1 MRQLLI
7 TVALTFVCHG
17 LFAQKGQVSKATT
30 YKESGELDK
39 ALECIQAAIDP
50 ENEKSEKS
58 VAWPRTWQVRG
69 EIFQEIHK
77 STDKKHSALSS
88 DPLTDAFNSYKKALE
103 LDEKDRYEKSLKVN
117 LILLVEDLQND
128 AIEAYNNNS
137 YDVALQ
143 RFEQVHEVNSMPVV
157 TDGENLIDTA
167 IIYNMGMAAFNAK
180 EYDKA
185 IEYLNE
191 AARYGY
197 NRGTTYVW
205 ISNAYE
211 QKEDTVKALD
221 ILMNGFQEYPNDKDL
236 MNGMIQTFINLRR
249 KKEAVK
255 YLDMA
260 IEKNPSDVNYYLAK
274 GDLLKDNAD
283 GDNAILCYQ
292 KALDIEPANFIAL
305 YNLGVIYFN
314 RGVNQLKVLDT
325 IPVNDNV
332 AYEREMKKSEVWWKK
347 SLPFMEKCHEI
358 KPSDATVKESLGT
371 LYYRLK
377 MMDEYKAISERN

>member
-1 MRQLLI
+1 
-7 TVALTFVCHG
+7 
-17 LFAQKGQVSKATT
+17 
-30 YKESGELDK
+30 
-39 ALECIQAAIDP
+39 
-50 ENEKSEKS
+50 
-58 VAWPRTWQVRG
+58 
-69 EIFQEIHK
+69 
-77 STDKKHSALSS
+77 
-88 DPLTDAFNSYKKALE
+88 
-103 LDEKDRYEKSLKVN
+103 
-117 LILLVEDLQND
+117 
-128 AIEAYNNNS
+128 
-137 YDVALQ
+137 
-143 RFEQVHEVNSMPVV
+143 MPVV

-167 IIYNMGMAAFNAK
+167 IFYNMGMAAFNAN

-211 QKEDTVKALD
+211 QKKDTVKALD

-236 MNGMIQTFINLRR
+236 MNGMIQTFINLKR